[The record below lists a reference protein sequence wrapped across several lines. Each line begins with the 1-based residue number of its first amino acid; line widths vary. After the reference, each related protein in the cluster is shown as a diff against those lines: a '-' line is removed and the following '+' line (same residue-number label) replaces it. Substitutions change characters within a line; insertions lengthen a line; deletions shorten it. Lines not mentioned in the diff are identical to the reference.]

1 MKRYLRTFALLL
13 AVAPLPGLSFA
24 KKPLG
29 EVADADAL
37 LKVQSYCID
46 MTKLGAAE
54 AGDVKKFIDKQNQP
68 KGVLGKLSWKLVEN
82 CAQADA
88 VVDLKFE
95 ASVRITPAGGS
106 ALGTGTAAL
115 NSVPEDTYTAQMLVT
130 DRASQKPLY
139 RVKGET
145 VTSYRDRSISSPFSK
160 LIRDL
165 KTLSK

>member
-1 MKRYLRTFALLL
+1 MKHYWQVFILVLTL
-13 AVAPLPGLSFA
+13 APLAPVSFA

-29 EVADADAL
+29 EAANPDAL

-46 MTKLGAAE
+46 TTKLGAAE
-54 AGDVKKFIDKQNQP
+54 AGDVRKFIEKQGPP
-68 KGVLGKLSWKLVEN
+68 KGLLAKLPWKLVEN

-88 VVDLKFE
+88 VISLKFE
-95 ASVRITPAGGS
+95 TSFRVTPSGGS

-115 NSVPEDTYTAQMLVT
+115 NSVPEGTYSAQMLIT
-130 DRASQKPLY
+130 DRSSQKPLY
-139 RVKGET
+139 EVKGET
-145 VTSYRDRSISSPFSK
+145 VTGGRDRSINNPFSK